1 MLSKK
6 HYNKGIVPV
15 GQTSLTAKYTKNCI
29 LFLTSLTSLSTTIT
43 MSDRYHNIEDRILK
57 AIYSLDN

>member
-15 GQTSLTAKYTKNCI
+15 GQTSLIAKYIKNCI
-29 LFLTSLTSLSTTIT
+29 LFLTSLASLTITIT
-43 MSDRYHNIEDRILK
+43 MSDRYHNIEDRILE
-57 AIYSLDN
+57 AIYLLDN